1 MVDDDVAL
9 VAIGEGEGWAGDG
22 FVDSDRPS
30 ETLGEVGLASAEI
43 TDEHQKIAIDDQSGN
58 LGRQGLGSGDVGG
71 GAGDHPS
78 RLPTVLRMA
87 VSTATTASIR
97 T

>member
-1 MVDDDVAL
+1 
-9 VAIGEGEGWAGDG
+9 
-22 FVDSDRPS
+22 
-30 ETLGEVGLASAEI
+30 VGLACAEI
-43 TDEHQKIAIDDQSGN
+43 TDEHQKIAIDDEGGN
-58 LGRQGLGSGDVGG
+58 LGRHSLGSGDVGG
-71 GAGDHPS
+71 GAGDHSS

>member
-1 MVDDDVAL
+1 L
-9 VAIGEGEGWAGDG
+9 
-22 FVDSDRPS
+22 SP
-30 ETLGEVGLASAEI
+30 
-43 TDEHQKIAIDDQSGN
+43 N
-58 LGRQGLGSGDVGG
+58 DVGG

>member
-1 MVDDDVAL
+1 MKAL
-9 VAIGEGEGWAGDG
+9 AARGPNIESIYLNGC
-22 FVDSDRPS
+22 
-30 ETLGEVGLASAEI
+30 AEI
-43 TDEHQKIAIDDQSGN
+43 TDEHQKIAVDDQGGN
-58 LGRQGLGSGDVGG
+58 LGRHGLGPGDIGG

-87 VSTATTASIR
+87 VSTATTAFRKDGWSS